1 MEQEPEIRN
10 ATLAYYEA
18 NARHY
23 VVSTVDTNM
32 TVLYVPFL
40 MYMRAFASILDAG
53 CGSGRDT
60 LYFLKKGFQVTAF
73 DYSPALVRLASKIT
87 GQEVLHLAFQ
97 EVEFKE
103 QFDGIWACASLLHV
117 PMDDMHDVISR
128 LSRSMKV
135 DGVLY
140 ASFKP
145 GTGEHYRDDRLFVDF
160 DKDGFDK
167 VIKQHP
173 ELTVLRYWKTR
184 DMRPGMEQEAWF
196 NVLVRKIRPARKMT
210 FLGVARSKSR
220 P

>member
-1 MEQEPEIRN
+1 M
-10 ATLAYYEA
+10 
-18 NARHY
+18 
-23 VVSTVDTNM
+23 
-32 TVLYVPFL
+32 
-40 MYMRAFASILDAG
+40 
-53 CGSGRDT
+53 
-60 LYFLKKGFQVTAF
+60 
-73 DYSPALVRLASKIT
+73 ASKIT

-97 EVEFKE
+97 ELEFKE

-210 FLGVARSKSR
+210 FVGVARSKSR